1 MFTNNWKFKKWQ
13 QEMQDSIYNSDS
25 SLRTYMN
32 LEIYPE
38 DIEIFLNVLT
48 PKIFEIGDRVFF
60 DIDGGQEMIIREG
73 YEKKDPIDRSDSE
86 RQKDWNSTNVAE
98 IFFNNMDNSS
108 DETIMNIANLI
119 KNNWECYLSNKYP
132 NMKFNVEI
140 YGEYF
145 EPWVTFY
152 QP

>member
-1 MFTNNWKFKKWQ
+1 
-13 QEMQDSIYNSDS
+13 
-25 SLRTYMN
+25 MN

-60 DIDGGQEMIIREG
+60 DIDGEQEAIITEN
-73 YEKKDPIDRSDSE
+73 YSKNDPLDRSDSE

-108 DETIMNIANLI
+108 NETIMNIANLI
-119 KNNWECYLSNKYP
+119 KSNWEYYLLNKYP
-132 NMKFNVEI
+132 DTKFTVEI
-140 YGEYF
+140 YGESF
-145 EPWVTFY
+145 EPWITFY

>member
-60 DIDGGQEMIIREG
+60 DIDGEQEMIIREG
-73 YEKKDPIDRSDSE
+73 YEKKTLLIDLT
-86 RQKDWNSTNVAE
+86 QKDKKTGTLQTLQRY
-98 IFFNNMDNSS
+98 F
-108 DETIMNIANLI
+108 LI
-119 KNNWECYLSNKYP
+119 IWITHP
-132 NMKFNVEI
+132 MK
-140 YGEYF
+140 
-145 EPWVTFY
+145 P
-152 QP
+152 

>member
-1 MFTNNWKFKKWQ
+1 MK
-13 QEMQDSIYNSDS
+13 
-25 SLRTYMN
+25 
-32 LEIYPE
+32 
-38 DIEIFLNVLT
+38 
-48 PKIFEIGDRVFF
+48 
-60 DIDGGQEMIIREG
+60 
-73 YEKKDPIDRSDSE
+73 KKDPIDRSDSE